1 MDSLG
6 SLQTFVRVAE
16 ARSFVDAARSLGVTP
31 AAVGKAIARLE
42 QDMGVRLFHRSTRSV
57 TLTGEGQLFLVR
69 CRRILDEAEA
79 ARMELSERVGSP
91 QGRLRI
97 SLPTINDLTLP
108 VLAGFARRYPEVV
121 LDLDF
126 TDRMVDVVEEGFDAV
141 IRVGKP
147 TDSRLAG
154 RYLGSFD
161 RHLVASPAYLRE
173 HGEPK
178 TPEDL
183 LGHLCLHYRYPST
196 GKLETWPLR
205 HDGPELRLPET
216 MICNDVQTRICF
228 AAQGQGIA
236 FVPDHSSR
244 GALARGEV
252 VTVLDDYLDA
262 SSCFNLLWPS
272 GRHVLPKLR
281 VFIDFVSEHMFP
293 CPDAAWRKV
302 AAT

>member
-6 SLQTFVRVAE
+6 SLQTFVRVAD
-16 ARSFVDAARSLGVTP
+16 ARSFVDAGRSLGVTA

-42 QDMGVRLFHRSTRSV
+42 QDMGVRLFHRSTLSV
-57 TLTGEGQLFLVR
+57 ALTAEGQLFLVR
-69 CRRILDEAEA
+69 CRRILTEAEA
-79 ARMELSERVGSP
+79 AKAELSERLGTA

-97 SLPTINDLTLP
+97 SLPTVNDLTLP
-108 VLAGFARRYPEVV
+108 LLAEFAKRYPDVV

-126 TDRMVDVVEEGFDAV
+126 TDRVVDVIDEGFDAV

-154 RYLGSFD
+154 RYLGSFN
-161 RHLVASPAYLRE
+161 RHLIASPAYLQA

-178 TPEDL
+178 KPEDL
-183 LGHLCLHYRYPST
+183 LAHHCMHYRYPST
-196 GKLETWPLR
+196 GRLETWPLR
-205 HDGPELRLPET
+205 YDGPELRIPESL
-216 MICNDVQTRICF
+216 ICNDIQTRICF
-228 AAQGQGIA
+228 AARGFGIA

-244 GALARGEV
+244 GALQRGEV
-252 VTVLDDYLDA
+252 VTLLDDYLDA

-293 CPDAAWRKV
+293 CPESAWRKV
-302 AAT
+302 AAD